1 MFWGPEGNT
10 YSYDISQAH
19 QQVERLNRQLQRT
32 KSQRTLIELVETGE
46 EAQVVLEI
54 IATQVSG
61 VIQGQ
66 SIFGGAT
73 SVTTP
78 ALQDVIVARLTVS
91 NSTFTTDFLG
101 TKTDGLRTP
110 AFTPAPRSKNFV
122 EDNFDAL
129 RSGG

>member
-1 MFWGPEGNT
+1 MGPEGNT

-32 KSQRTLIELVETGE
+32 KSQQTLIELVETGE

-110 AFTPAPRSKNFV
+110 AFTAAAQIEDFV